1 VKTRADLASGHRATA
16 QRVKA
21 FHVQPNELAWARV
34 FISPRASIWSPNAA
48 VSACA
53 ISIRHR
59 RALYEKR
66 FV

>member
-1 VKTRADLASGHRATA
+1 M
-16 QRVKA
+16 
-21 FHVQPNELAWARV
+21 
-34 FISPRASIWSPNAA
+34 FICPSASIWSPNVA

-59 RALYEKR
+59 RALYEKW